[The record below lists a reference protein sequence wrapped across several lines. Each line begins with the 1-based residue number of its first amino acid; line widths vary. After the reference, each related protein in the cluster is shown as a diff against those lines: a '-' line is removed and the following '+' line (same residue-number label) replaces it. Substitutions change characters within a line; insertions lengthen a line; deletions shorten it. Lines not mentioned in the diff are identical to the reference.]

1 MKVKPQK
8 VSEIV
13 AERLESM
20 ILDGSYAAAQKL
32 PSEREMAKQFD
43 VSRPSLREAIQ
54 ILEAKGLIFRRQGGG
69 NYVNEDLQQGLSDP
83 LFQLLS
89 SHPESQ
95 YDLLEFRHAIEGIS
109 AYYAAMRGTDADFE
123 RIKLKFNHILDP
135 AIRGCVEKEANAVI
149 GFYLAVVEASHNLV
163 LIHLARSMTSLL
175 EQNVIENLKV
185 LNSHSKDRSQINK
198 RLFNHRKSLFTAVIS
213 GQPDA
218 ARLASNEHLAFI
230 EETLLTANQQNT
242 RIERAMRRIKTKKV
256 SEQ

>member
-13 AERLESM
+13 AEQLESM

-69 NYVNEDLQQGLSDP
+69 NYVNEELQQGLSDP

-123 RIKLKFNHILDP
+123 RIETKFNYILDP
-135 AIRGCVEKEANAVI
+135 AISGCVEKEASAVI

-175 EQNVIENLKV
+175 EQNVIENLNV

-198 RLFNHRKSLFTAVIS
+198 QLFNHRKNLFTAVVS

-242 RIERAMRRIKTKKV
+242 RIERAMRRIKTKKI
-256 SEQ
+256 SE